1 MVLQL
6 LDQSDLDV
14 CNFLV
19 KLSGM
24 LCAGED
30 VVELHTHGVPVV
42 VRAVL
47 QGICSVEG
55 VRLANPGE
63 FSLRAFQ
70 VSGNAVLSSPV
81 P

>member
-1 MVLQL
+1 MGG
-6 LDQSDLDV
+6 
-14 CNFLV
+14 CF
-19 KLSGM
+19 
-24 LCAGED
+24 CAGED

-47 QGICSVEG
+47 QAICSVEG

-70 VSGNAVLSSPV
+70 VNASLLVSHIPK
-81 P
+81 